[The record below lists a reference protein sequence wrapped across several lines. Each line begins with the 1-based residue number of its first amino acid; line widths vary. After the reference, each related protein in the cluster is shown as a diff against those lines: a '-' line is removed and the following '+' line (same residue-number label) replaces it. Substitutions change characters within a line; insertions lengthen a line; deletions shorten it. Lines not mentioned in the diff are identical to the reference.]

1 MTGSR
6 LGRTFTAD
14 VTQPRTARNGFEVF
28 RQEWETQTGVALPL
42 PSFDVGE
49 TGDFRIDV
57 QAANLHDAVIA
68 DVYSERFLGRPAAA
82 RECDDR
88 VLVHLMRHG
97 SWRFAALDGRS
108 ESVTVSAGSFIAR
121 HNNPPSLFDVAPG
134 ARATVL
140 ILPTAV
146 LGRTTG
152 GRHGRQIVGSTRS
165 SEMRILMA
173 HASMVRETVHGLTG
187 AGLRG
192 ARDALLE
199 LVRAAV
205 RNEFD
210 DAEPRLA
217 PALARAAMD
226 LADEHLTDPDLSP
239 RWLARQLNVSVRTL
253 HRAFGTAEEPVAA
266 YIRRRRLER
275 ARHELLTPWARPTI
289 AEAAARW
296 HFSDSS
302 HFIRAF
308 KKQYGETPARMTAA
322 FDEHRRQPPSV

>member
-1 MTGSR
+1 MTGNR
-6 LGRTFTAD
+6 LVGTFTAD
-14 VTQPRTARNGFEVF
+14 VTKPRTARNGFDVF
-28 RQEWETQTGVALPL
+28 RQEWETQTGQALPL

-49 TGDFRIDV
+49 SGDFRINV

-68 DVYSERFLGRPAAA
+68 DVYSERFLGRPAAD
-82 RECDDR
+82 RESGDR

-108 ESVTVSAGSFIAR
+108 ESVTVPAGSFIAR
-121 HNNPPSLFDVAPG
+121 RNNPPSLFDVAPG
-134 ARATVL
+134 SRATVL

-146 LGRTTG
+146 LGRTT
-152 GRHGRQIVGSTRS
+152 RGRQIVGSTRS

-173 HASMVRETVHGLTG
+173 HASMVRETVRGLTA
-187 AGLRG
+187 AGVQG
-192 ARDALLE
+192 ARNALLE
-199 LVRAAV
+199 LARAAV
-205 RNEFD
+205 RHEFD
-210 DAEPRLA
+210 DAEPQLA

-253 HRAFGTAEEPVAA
+253 HRAFNTAEEPVAA

-275 ARHELLTPWARPTI
+275 ARHELLTPWGRPTV

-296 HFSDSS
+296 HFFDSS

-308 KKQYGETPARMTAA
+308 KKQYGETPTRMMAA